1 MDSKILELGYG
12 IKWVDITKIEEEN
25 GYIGIHI
32 ETKKG
37 NLKCAECGSRKVIK
51 RGYSI
56 RDFKDMPESENL
68 NLFQD
73 WIRWNKSQE
82 ASSSTF

>member
-12 IKWVDITKIEEEN
+12 IKGVDITKVEEDN

-37 NLKCAECGSRKVIK
+37 N
-51 RGYSI
+51 
-56 RDFKDMPESENL
+56 
-68 NLFQD
+68 
-73 WIRWNKSQE
+73 
-82 ASSSTF
+82 